1 MDKPAYLGGTPSI
14 ERQAHRLWPL
24 IGDEEK
30 RAVMR
35 VLDRG
40 IVQGWQAPETRAFEE
55 EFAAFVQCKRALMTH
70 CGTSALQLAVAAAGV
85 GEGDEVI
92 VPAYSFVAT
101 PMCVALQGATPVFVD
116 VDAETGHIDTAL
128 ARAAIT
134 SRTKAIMPVHIHG
147 EAADL
152 TALLGLCK
160 EKKLALIED
169 AAQAHGA
176 EHEGKRVG
184 AIGAAGGFSLQGSK
198 NLTAGEGGFFVT
210 NDEGAAELANRVRNF
225 SLDVSLDDPWDASR
239 PLDGVSR
246 PRHPASGGSGDRAV
260 QSQAMGS
267 MYRGNEMAAAF
278 GRAQLARLPGLTL
291 AAQKNGRRLAQK
303 LAELPGVLPPRE
315 LPGRTTVFHK
325 FRVRFDPK
333 AAGLDVTPRVLRDAM
348 RAALVADG
356 LEVVFWQGSP
366 LPAHPVFQKR
376 AEYMFRGLPGGTDL
390 AKNYEPAQYTR
401 TSALLESSI
410 VLFSQSC
417 PLIGQTE
424 ATVDRYA
431 EAFARAWHHRR
442 AIVDAFARH
451 D

>member
-1 MDKPAYLGGTPSI
+1 MDKPAYLGGTAVRPT
-14 ERQAHRLWPL
+14 HRLWPL
-24 IGDEEK
+24 IGDGEK
-30 RAVMR
+30 RAVLR

-40 IVQGWQAPETRAFEE
+40 IIQGWQAPETRAFEE
-55 EFAAFVQCKRALMTH
+55 ELAAFVHAKRALMTH

-116 VDAETGHIDTAL
+116 VDAETGHLDPEL

-147 EAADL
+147 EAADM
-152 TALLGLCK
+152 TALLALCK
-160 EKKLALIED
+160 EKNLALIED

-176 EHEGKRVG
+176 EHDGRRVG
-184 AIGAAGGFSLQGSK
+184 AIGVTGGFSLQGSK
-198 NLTAGEGGFFVT
+198 TLTAGEGGFCVT

-225 SLDVSLDDPWDASR
+225 SLDVKLDDPWDATR
-239 PLDGVSR
+239 PLDGSR
-246 PRHPASGGSGDRAV
+246 ALE
-260 QSQAMGS
+260 SQAMGS

-278 GRAQLARLPGLTL
+278 GRAQLARLPGLTA
-291 AAQKNGRRLAQK
+291 AAQRNGRRLAQK

-325 FRVRFDPK
+325 FRVRFD
-333 AAGLDVTPRVLRDAM
+333 AARAGLDVSRRVLRDAM
-348 RAALVADG
+348 KAALAADG
-356 LEVVFWQGSP
+356 LEVVFWQGAP

-390 AKNYEPAQYTR
+390 AANYDPARYAR
-401 TSALLESSI
+401 TSALLDGSI
-410 VLFSQSC
+410 VLFSQSF

-424 ATVDRYA
+424 TTTDRYA
-431 EAFARAWHHRR
+431 EAFARVWHHRE
-442 AIVDAFARH
+442 AVVQAFTRSR

>member
-1 MDKPAYLGGTPSI
+1 MDKPAFLGGPRAL
-14 ERQAHRLWPL
+14 EPAAHRLWP
-24 IGDEEK
+24 IIEEQEK

-40 IVQGWQAPETRAFEE
+40 IIQGWQAPETRAFEE
-55 EFAAFVQCKRALMTH
+55 EFAAFVQAKRALMTH
-70 CGTSALQLAVAAAGV
+70 CGTSALQLTVAAAGV

-116 VDAETGHIDTAL
+116 VDPETGHMDTAL
-128 ARAAIT
+128 ARAAVT
-134 SRTKAIMPVHIHG
+134 ERTKAIMPVHIHG
-147 EAADL
+147 EACDVG
-152 TALLGLCK
+152 ALLALCK
-160 EKKLALIED
+160 EKNLALLED

-176 EHEGKRVG
+176 EWEGKRVG
-184 AIGAAGGFSLQGSK
+184 AIGASGGFSLQGSK

-210 NDEGAAELANRVRNF
+210 NDEEAAERANRVRSF
-225 SLDVSLDDPWDASR
+225 SLDLELDDPWDATH
-239 PLDGVSR
+239 PLDGSR
-246 PRHPASGGSGDRAV
+246 ALA
-260 QSQAMGS
+260 SQAMGS

-278 GRAQLARLPGLTL
+278 GRAQLARLPGLT
-291 AAQKNGRRLAQK
+291 AEAQKNGRRLAQK

-333 AAGLDVTPRVLRDAM
+333 AAGLDVAPRVLRDATK
-348 RAALVADG
+348 AALAAEG
-356 LEVVFWQGSP
+356 LEVVFWQGAP

-390 AKNYEPAQYTR
+390 AKNYDPKRYER
-401 TSALLESSI
+401 TSALLECSI
-410 VLFSQSC
+410 VLFSQSF
-417 PLIGQTE
+417 PLIGQTA

-431 EAFARAWHHRR
+431 EAFARVWHHRADVVR
-442 AIVDAFARH
+442 TFTSRGE
-451 D
+451 

>member
-1 MDKPAYLGGTPSI
+1 MDKPAVLGGAAAI
-14 ERQAHRLWPL
+14 AKDAHRLWPL

-40 IVQGWQAPETRAFEE
+40 IIQGWQAPETRAFEE
-55 EFAAFVQCKRALMTH
+55 EFAAFVACKRALMTH

-85 GEGDEVI
+85 GEADEVI

-101 PMCVALQGATPVFVD
+101 PMCIALQGATPVFVD
-116 VDAETGHIDTAL
+116 VDAETGHIDPAL

-147 EAADL
+147 EAADM
-152 TALLGLCK
+152 TALLALCK

-176 EHEGKRVG
+176 DWDGKRVG
-184 AIGAAGGFSLQGSK
+184 AIGISGGFSLQGSK

-225 SLDVSLDDPWDASR
+225 SLDVSLDDAWDPKR
-239 PLDGVSR
+239 PLDGS
-246 PRHPASGGSGDRAV
+246 RAV
-260 QSQAMGS
+260 ESQAMGS

-278 GRAQLARLPGLTL
+278 GRAQLARLPGLTA
-291 AAQKNGRRLAQK
+291 AAQKNGWRLAKK

-325 FRVRFDPK
+325 FRVRFDVK
-333 AAGLDVTPRVLRDAM
+333 KAGLDVAPRVLRDAM
-348 RAALVADG
+348 KAALAAEG
-356 LEVVFWQGSP
+356 LEVVSWQGKA

-390 AKNYEPAQYTR
+390 AKNYEPSQYAR
-401 TSALLESSI
+401 TSALLESSL
-410 VLFSQSC
+410 VLFSQSH
-417 PLIGQTE
+417 PLIGQDE
-424 ATVDRYA
+424 AVVDRYA
-431 EAFARAWHHRR
+431 EAFARVWHHRE
-442 AIVDAFARH
+442 AIVRAFK
-451 D
+451 